1 MVPLLCDLNP
11 RKYHQPRRAVPAGV
25 VRARVSGRQEREG
38 ASSHRRRTREEPI
51 LRLER
56 KQDIPFTATEPYRFC
71 PADGTKL
78 VTRNS
83 ESGGAACPTCGRSW
97 YRSSSPAVGAAI
109 VRGGRALV
117 TVRGIEPEKGRL
129 DLPGGFVEVGEHPR
143 DALAREAREELGV
156 EVEVEER
163 PMLLAVHT
171 YGPDGEYV
179 LAIGFRVRIVSGE
192 PNPADD
198 VAEIRWVSED
208 EIDALDFAW
217 EHDRRIAR
225 RALEDG

>member
-1 MVPLLCDLNP
+1 M
-11 RKYHQPRRAVPAGV
+11 G
-25 VRARVSGRQEREG
+25 G
-38 ASSHRRRTREEPI
+38 
-51 LRLER
+51 

-71 PADGTKL
+71 PAGGTKL
-78 VTRNS
+78 QAKGG
-83 ESGGAACPTCGRSW
+83 ESRGASCPTCGRSW

-109 VRGGRALV
+109 VDGERVLV

-143 DALAREAREELGV
+143 DALAREAWEELGV
-156 EVEVEER
+156 EVDVEES

-192 PNPADD
+192 PSPADD
-198 VAEIRWVSED
+198 VAGIRWVSKEEVD
-208 EIDALDFAW
+208 TLDFAW
-217 EHDRRIAR
+217 EHDRKIAR
-225 RALEDG
+225 LALENG

>member
-1 MVPLLCDLNP
+1 VI
-11 RKYHQPRRAVPAGV
+11 
-25 VRARVSGRQEREG
+25 GRDQ
-38 ASSHRRRTREEPI
+38 
-51 LRLER
+51 
-56 KQDIPFTATEPYRFC
+56 IPFSNTEPFRFC
-71 PADGTKL
+71 PSDGTELEAKGG
-78 VTRNS
+78 
-83 ESGGAACPTCGRSW
+83 ESRGAACPKCGRSW
-97 YRSSSPAVGAAI
+97 YRSSAPAVGAAI
-109 VRGGRALV
+109 VDGERVLV

-143 DALAREAREELGV
+143 DALAREAKEELGV

-171 YGPDGEYV
+171 YGSDGEYV

-198 VAEIRWVSED
+198 VAEIRWVSRE
-208 EIDALDFAW
+208 EIDTLDFAW

-225 RALEDG
+225 QALEDR

>member
-1 MVPLLCDLNP
+1 LG
-11 RKYHQPRRAVPAGV
+11 K
-25 VRARVSGRQEREG
+25 
-38 ASSHRRRTREEPI
+38 
-51 LRLER
+51 
-56 KQDIPFTATEPYRFC
+56 DIPFAATEPYRFC
-71 PADGTKL
+71 PADGTRLEAKAG
-78 VTRNS
+78 
-83 ESGGAACPTCGRSW
+83 ESRGSACPTCGRSW
-97 YRSSSPAVGAAI
+97 YRSSAPAVGAAI
-109 VRGGRALV
+109 VDGDRVLV

-129 DLPGGFVEVGEHPR
+129 DLPGGFVEVDEHPR

-171 YGPDGEYV
+171 YGTDGEYV
-179 LAIGFRVRIVSGE
+179 LAIGFRAWIVSGD

-198 VAEIRWVSED
+198 VAEIRWVTAD

-225 RALEDG
+225 RALENG

>member
-1 MVPLLCDLNP
+1 
-11 RKYHQPRRAVPAGV
+11 
-25 VRARVSGRQEREG
+25 
-38 ASSHRRRTREEPI
+38 
-51 LRLER
+51 LRG

-71 PADGTKL
+71 PADGTELKAKGG
-78 VTRNS
+78 
-83 ESGGAACPTCGRSW
+83 ESRGAACPACGRSW
-97 YRSSSPAVGAAI
+97 YRSSAPAVGAAI
-109 VRGGRALV
+109 VDGDRVLV

-143 DALAREAREELGV
+143 DALAREAKEELGV

-171 YGPDGEYV
+171 YGSDGEYV

-192 PNPADD
+192 PSPADD

-208 EIDALDFAW
+208 EIDTLDFAW
-217 EHDRRIAR
+217 EHDRRIVQQ
-225 RALEDG
+225 ALMDG

>member
-1 MVPLLCDLNP
+1 MDG
-11 RKYHQPRRAVPAGV
+11 K
-25 VRARVSGRQEREG
+25 QE
-38 ASSHRRRTREEPI
+38 
-51 LRLER
+51 
-56 KQDIPFTATEPYRFC
+56 IPFTATEPYRFC

-78 VTRNS
+78 GEPRA
-83 ESGGAACPTCGRSW
+83 SGGVSCPLCGRSW
-97 YRSSSPAVGAAI
+97 YRNSSPAVGAAI
-109 VRGGRALV
+109 VEGDRVLV
-117 TVRGIEPEKGRL
+117 TVRGIEPEKGRM
-129 DLPGGFVEVGEHPR
+129 DLPGGFVEVGEPPR

-171 YGPDGEYV
+171 YGADGEYV
-179 LAIGFRVRIVSGE
+179 LAIGFRARIISGE
-192 PNPADD
+192 PSPADD

-225 RALEDG
+225 RALGDG

>member
-1 MVPLLCDLNP
+1 MDQDRVPFSN
-11 RKYHQPRRAVPAGV
+11 
-25 VRARVSGRQEREG
+25 
-38 ASSHRRRTREEPI
+38 
-51 LRLER
+51 
-56 KQDIPFTATEPYRFC
+56 TEPFRFC
-71 PADGTKL
+71 PADGTELEAKGG
-78 VTRNS
+78 
-83 ESGGAACPTCGRSW
+83 ESRGAACPTCGRSW
-97 YRSSSPAVGAAI
+97 YRSSAPAVGAAI
-109 VRGGRALV
+109 VDGERVLV

-156 EVEVEER
+156 EVEVEQR

-179 LAIGFRVRIVSGE
+179 LAMGFRVRIVSGE

-198 VAEIRWVSED
+198 VAKFRWVAAD
-208 EIDALDFAW
+208 EIDGLDFAW

-225 RALEDG
+225 QALEDG